1 MDLISKLSN
10 NLALN
15 INQYMKKD
23 HGEFEKLKYGLTI
36 LLINISKISTL
47 LIAAFILGIFKY
59 TLLYFLCF
67 VCIRAFAFGAHAEKS
82 ISCTLSNLIIF
93 LGGTYLSSILK
104 IDNYGVMLI
113 FILNFILL
121 YRYAPADTKARPII
135 GRKLR
140 KKLKIKALI
149 AATLL
154 MIVALIVQ
162 NNITKT
168 IITLAVLSESLC
180 IIPLTYKI
188 LKKEYDNYEKFIK
201 QSV

>member
-10 NLALN
+10 SLALN
-15 INQYMKKD
+15 INQYIKKD
-23 HGEFEKLKYGLTI
+23 DAEFEKLKYGLTI

-59 TLLYFLCF
+59 TLLYFFCF

-104 IDNYGVMLI
+104 LDNYGVLLI
-113 FILNFILL
+113 FMLNFILL